1 MRPEQRTKANAE
13 ADLKEAFDAAAHAFR
28 FNMAMAR
35 TCLDCEAS
43 AMPGIKVCAPVACTV
58 IGGKAA
64 EFARPGETVLLTW
77 YPAQTVQ
84 KFVFDGSEE
93 FLELPQ
99 AFFHYTAWSSGGQEQ
114 IGDLQGVD
122 DGDDVLLIN
131 PLVLRT
137 AQSAA
142 DTEVACRRFDAWHP
156 RCGPM
161 CRGFD
166 PTRRARECRRHCGLG
181 VPSCGGFGGA

>member
-58 IGGKAA
+58 IGGKSP

-77 YPAQTVQ
+77 YPGRTVQ

-99 AFFHYTAWSSGGQEQ
+99 AFFHYAAWTSGGQEQ

-122 DGDDVLLIN
+122 DGDNVILVN
-131 PLVLRT
+131 PVVLR
-137 AQSAA
+137 ARQHRVGDPAA
-142 DTEVACRRFDAWHP
+142 AARR
-156 RCGPM
+156 R
-161 CRGFD
+161 
-166 PTRRARECRRHCGLG
+166 
-181 VPSCGGFGGA
+181 S